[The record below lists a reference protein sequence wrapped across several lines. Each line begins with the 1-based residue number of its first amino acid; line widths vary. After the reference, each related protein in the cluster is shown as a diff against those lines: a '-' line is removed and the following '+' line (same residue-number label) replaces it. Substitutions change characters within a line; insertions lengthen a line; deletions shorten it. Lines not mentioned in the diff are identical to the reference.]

1 MSYLRKH
8 PLLTLFILGIL
19 IRVALLFLDFSFD
32 VHNHISWA
40 QDLWK
45 VGFSNFYF
53 TPSVEVYASLYPN
66 YPPLAMYIFY
76 FLYPIHKFVYS
87 IFWWLNVQFPIFPSK
102 LVFIVQE
109 RYFVAATMKI
119 PSVLADMG
127 IAWMTYAYA
136 KQLLPK
142 VSKEKLL
149 LFPAL
154 ILLNPAFF
162 YNSAFWGQID
172 AIPIFFVL
180 AATYFLLYSQRYLL
194 SGLFFTAAL
203 LIKPTPI
210 VFLPIFTLVFMKK
223 FGVVNSSKAFILS
236 NIFFIVSFVPL
247 LSNPFDFVMPYK
259 IYLHNIIQAQSL
271 AFVTNGAYNLWA
283 FTLFNSISD
292 SSIFLFNMTYRSWSY
307 IILCI
312 ALLIIIKLYL
322 EKHDLFYTAFLSAFA
337 FFLFATKMHERYTL
351 LILPFLL
358 LAGITNR
365 NLLKWFYILSFLSFI
380 NLYRSWP
387 VPRVDVLFEVLKHP
401 VVYLGLTIVNF
412 LIFFYLLTQYSS
424 SRTLK
429 AT

>member
-292 SSIFLFNMTYRSWSY
+292 SSIFLFNMTYRSW
-307 IILCI
+307 
-312 ALLIIIKLYL
+312 
-322 EKHDLFYTAFLSAFA
+322 
-337 FFLFATKMHERYTL
+337 RY
-351 LILPFLL
+351 
-358 LAGITNR
+358 A
-365 NLLKWFYILSFLSFI
+365 
-380 NLYRSWP
+380 
-387 VPRVDVLFEVLKHP
+387 E
-401 VVYLGLTIVNF
+401 
-412 LIFFYLLTQYSS
+412 
-424 SRTLK
+424 
-429 AT
+429 